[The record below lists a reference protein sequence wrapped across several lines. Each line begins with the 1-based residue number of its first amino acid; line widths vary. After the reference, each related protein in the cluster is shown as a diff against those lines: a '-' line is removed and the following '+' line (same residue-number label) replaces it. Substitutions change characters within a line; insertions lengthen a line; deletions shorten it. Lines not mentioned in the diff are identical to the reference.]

1 MSIQK
6 ALEKLGHNNDS
17 VFPREALI
25 EVINNR
31 DEAIPHLLGI
41 LEYSIE
47 NIDRL
52 IMDDGYFAHIYAMYL
67 LAQFKEKKAYPL
79 FIKLFSIPGE
89 IVLDFTGDVVT
100 EDLGKILHSVCNGDI
115 EPVKSLI
122 ENITANDYVRAAA
135 FECLLI
141 SVATGQNSRSE
152 IMTYFKELFNGKLE
166 REHSHVWDALV
177 INSYYLYPEEVFDD
191 IKRAYDEELVDSFF
205 IGFESVR
212 NAMENGREEALQRI
226 APLMRNKC
234 RPIEDAVKEMEGWV
248 CFEQPENKKSSNSA
262 KKAGYKK
269 KDNKTG
275 RNDPCLCG
283 SGKKY
288 KKCCLGKDE

>member
-6 ALEKLGHNNDS
+6 ALEKLGYNNEG

-67 LAQFKEKKAYPL
+67 LAQFKEQKAYPL

-89 IVLDFTGDVVT
+89 IVLDFTGEVVT
-100 EDLGKILHSVCNGDI
+100 EDLGKILCSVCNGDI
-115 EPVKSLI
+115 EPIKSLI
-122 ENITANDYVRAAA
+122 ENRTANDYVRSAA
-135 FECLLI
+135 FECLVIL
-141 SVATGQNSRSE
+141 VATGQKTCSE
-152 IMTYFKELFNGKLE
+152 IMAYFKELFNGKLE

-191 IKRAYDEELVDSFF
+191 IKRAYDEGLVDSFF
-205 IGFESVR
+205 IGFESIM
-212 NAMENGREEALQRI
+212 NAMENGRVETLQRI
-226 APLMRNKC
+226 QPLMRNKC
-234 RPIEDAVKEMEGWV
+234 RPIEDTVKEMEGWV

-262 KKAGYKK
+262 KKSGYKK

-288 KKCCLGKDE
+288 KKCCLGKGE